1 MCGKD
6 QIGQAWFEI
15 PESRHHEVTN
25 AKISIRP
32 VGYLRCSR
40 VSHCCRLGAS
50 PRDRPFIA
58 GNVAAAST
66 VAMLPAQFRYSRA
79 HAPRSSF
86 SGSPSDTGLSFGF
99 GRDILST
106 EVVEHTKLMQALL
119 KHESRTEAFERHNIV
134 VKTRKMDGYVF
145 TNSKRSN
152 MANNKTA
159 TLAIT
164 SAMNNTI
171 NEWIMLFG
179 GMEEDVHLFEGR

>member
-1 MCGKD
+1 MPKD
-6 QIGQAWFEI
+6 LSI
-15 PESRHHEVTN
+15 PLATFGVLEFRIV
-25 AKISIRP
+25 
-32 VGYLRCSR
+32 VD
-40 VSHCCRLGAS
+40 RLGAS

-106 EVVEHTKLMQALL
+106 EVVEHTKLMQVLL

-134 VKTRKMDGYVF
+134 VKNAENGRICFHEFQAQQQGQQQDGHASHHIGY
-145 TNSKRSN
+145 
-152 MANNKTA
+152 
-159 TLAIT
+159 
-164 SAMNNTI
+164 
-171 NEWIMLFG
+171 E
-179 GMEEDVHLFEGR
+179 